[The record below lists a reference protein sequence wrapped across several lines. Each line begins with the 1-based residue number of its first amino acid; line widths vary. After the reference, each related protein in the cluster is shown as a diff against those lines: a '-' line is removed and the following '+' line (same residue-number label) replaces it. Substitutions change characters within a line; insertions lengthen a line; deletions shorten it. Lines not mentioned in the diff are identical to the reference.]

1 MISQGRTVEDP
12 ELLAARQRAE
22 AAEAELVRLRKE
34 EADAIRKVKELE
46 DYRAREAAAQAE
58 INRMRGGG

>member
-1 MISQGRTVEDP
+1 MVAQGRTVEDP

-34 EADAIRKVKELE
+34 EADALRKVRELE
-46 DYRAREAAAQAE
+46 EYRAREAAAKAE
-58 INRMRGGG
+58 IERMRGN